1 MSDRLASEVELAW
14 NLDDNQLYVLLD
26 AEISDFQQGELAL
39 QKKFQKGWGSHAI
52 VEAGKNKFSEL
63 WQEVKDITCQVYSEN
78 IDLGGK
84 DLVTVLVTAITAALG
99 WTGIWVIALVT
110 IAVRTSL
117 NKLCQV

>member
-1 MSDRLASEVELAW
+1 MSNRLASEVELAW
-14 NLDDNQLYVLLD
+14 NLDDNQLYALLD
-26 AEISDFQQGELAL
+26 TEISDFQQGELTV
-39 QKKFQKGWGSHAI
+39 QKKLQKGWDSQAI
-52 VEAGKNKFSEL
+52 VEDGKNKFSQL
-63 WQEVKDITCQVYSEN
+63 WQEVKDITCQAYSEN

-84 DLVTVLVTAITAALG
+84 DLVTVLVAAITAALG